1 MKKKL
6 PIITSDFATLVGGG
20 GYYVDKTRY
29 IRILEE
35 LNFPNIFFLRP
46 RRFGKSLFLS
56 MLEYYYGMQHAER
69 FDELFGEYFIGKPEN
84 VTSLRSSYFVLKFN
98 FSGIDTGIEEE
109 IRFKFDEEVR
119 SAIKMF
125 LYTYGIGR
133 EEEINNAIEPTDS
146 ASLLRRFITLFVKY
160 KRGSKIFV
168 LVDEYDHFTNEL
180 FSFNRGHFSEAVA
193 GNGWVRKFYEV
204 IKQYMGDGI
213 IGRFFAT
220 GVTPVTLDSMT
231 SGFNVAKNISLD
243 RRFNEMAG
251 FTRFELEE
259 LVRSTLWE
267 DGKFDFNKVID
278 DMREW
283 FNGSRFSLDGVEKL
297 YNPQLA
303 VNFLSDFSALNEY
316 PTNFIDVNVVSD
328 FRKISSILAPL
339 PGEKRDGLIEDVL
352 DDDLI
357 KDGLT
362 IQYNLENDFSR
373 RDAVSLLYYNGLL
386 SIEDSFGDL
395 ITYTI
400 PNYVIKQL
408 YWEYFRAD
416 LEKKNAFSMD
426 HNAVGEV
433 LREMSIDGGIDRLVN
448 YANVITGSLSF
459 RDLQGFS
466 EKHLKMIFMTI
477 FAGNKLFFVSSERE
491 VNSGYVDILLKRTGF
506 NPGHFDHLIELKYL
520 KTDQLKDIENVR
532 MEGTLQASRY
542 RDSLPAEE
550 QVNLKSWLIISS
562 GKKIIEYHSV

>member
-6 PIITSDFATLVGGG
+6 PIITADFATLVGGG
-20 GYYVDKTRY
+20 GYFVDKTRY
-29 IRILEE
+29 IPLLEE

-56 MLEYYYGMQHAER
+56 MLEYYYGVQYTER
-69 FDELFGEYFIGKPEN
+69 FEELFGEYFVGRSEN
-84 VTSLRSSYFVLKFN
+84 VTPLKNSYYILKFN

-109 IRFKFDEEVR
+109 IRYKFDEEVR
-119 SAIKMF
+119 SAIEIF
-125 LYTYGIGR
+125 LHTYGVGK
-133 EEEINNAIEPTDS
+133 EEEIRRTLEASDS
-146 ASLLRRFITLFVKY
+146 ASLLRRFVTLFVKY
-160 KRGSKIFV
+160 KLGSKIFV

-243 RRFNEMAG
+243 SRFNEMAG
-251 FTRFELEE
+251 FTRLELEE
-259 LVRSTLWE
+259 LVLNTLWE
-267 DGKFDFNKVID
+267 EGKFDLDQVLN
-278 DMREW
+278 DMRHW
-283 FNGSRFSLDGVEKL
+283 FNGSRFSPDGTEKI

-303 VNFLSDFSALNEY
+303 VNFLSDFSYRFEY
-316 PTNFIDVNVVSD
+316 PKNFVDVNVVSD

-339 PGEKRDGLIEDVL
+339 PGEKRDELVEDVL
-352 DDDLI
+352 DDEMI

-362 IQYNLENDFSR
+362 IQYNLESDFSR
-373 RDAVSLLYYNGLL
+373 KDAVSLLYYNGLL
-386 SIEDSFGDL
+386 SIEDSFADL
-395 ITYTI
+395 MTYTI

-416 LEKKNAFSMD
+416 LEKKNAFTID
-426 HNAVGEV
+426 HNAIGEM
-433 LREMSIDGGIDRLVN
+433 LREMSIDGVINRLVN
-448 YANVITGSLSF
+448 YINVVIGSISF

-466 EKHLKMIFMTI
+466 EKHLKMIVMTI
-477 FAGNKLFFVSSERE
+477 FAGNKLFFAFSEKE
-491 VNSGYVDILLKRTGF
+491 VVAGYVDILLKRTGF
-506 NPGHFDHLIELKYL
+506 NPGRFNHLIELKYL
-520 KTDQLKDIENVR
+520 KTDSTNDLEKVR
-532 MEGTLQASRY
+532 QEGILQAGRY
-542 RDSLPAEE
+542 RDSLPKEE
-550 QVNLKSWLIISS
+550 QENLKTWLIICS
-562 GKKIIEYHSV
+562 GKKVVEYYSV

>member
-6 PIITSDFATLVGGG
+6 PIITADFATLVGGG
-20 GYYVDKTRY
+20 GYYVDKTGY
-29 IRILEE
+29 IPVLEE

-56 MLEYYYGMQHAER
+56 MLEYYYGVQYGGR
-69 FDELFGEYFIGKPEN
+69 FTELFGEYFIGQPEN
-84 VTSLRSSYFVLKFN
+84 FTPLRNSYYVLKFN
-98 FSGIDTGIEEE
+98 FSGIDTGIEDE
-109 IRFKFDEEVR
+109 IRYKFDEEVR

-125 LYTYGIGR
+125 LYTYEIGR
-133 EEEINNAIEPTDS
+133 EDEITSALEATDS
-146 ASLLRRFITLFVKY
+146 ASLLRRFIALFVKY
-160 KRGSKIFV
+160 KRGSKIYV

-180 FSFNRGHFSEAVA
+180 FSFNRGHFSEVVA

-231 SGFNVAKNISLD
+231 SGFNVAKNISLE

-251 FTRFELEE
+251 FTRDELEKM
-259 LVRSTLWE
+259 VRDTIRD
-267 DGKFDFNKVID
+267 DGKFNMERILS

-283 FNGSRFSLDGVEKL
+283 FNGSRFSPDGLEKM

-303 VNFLSDFSALNEY
+303 VNFLADFSAHYEY
-316 PTNFIDVNVVSD
+316 PKNFIDINVVSD
-328 FRKISSILAPL
+328 FRKISSILEPL
-339 PGEKRDGLIEDVL
+339 PREKRADLIEDVL
-352 DDDLI
+352 DDGLV

-362 IQYNLENDFSR
+362 IQYNLESDFSR
-373 RDAVSLLYYNGLL
+373 KDAVSLLYYNGLL
-386 SIEDSFGDL
+386 SIEDSFADVV
-395 ITYTI
+395 TYTV

-416 LEKKNAFSMD
+416 LEKKNAFSID
-426 HNAVGEV
+426 HNTVGEV
-433 LREMSIDGGIDRLVN
+433 LREMSIDGKIDHLVN
-448 YANVITGSLSF
+448 YTNEIISSLSF

-466 EKHLKMIFMTI
+466 EKHIKMVLMTI
-477 FAGNKLFFVSSERE
+477 FAGNKLFFASSEKE
-491 VNSGYVDILLKRTGF
+491 VKAGYVDIMLKRTGL

-520 KTDQLKDIENVR
+520 KADQLKDIEKIR

-542 RDSLPAEE
+542 RDSLPKEE
-550 QVNLKSWLIISS
+550 HETMKSWLIIFS
-562 GKKIIEYHSV
+562 GKKIIEYLSI

>member
-213 IGRFFAT
+213 IVRFFAT

-339 PGEKRDGLIEDVL
+339 PGGKRDGLIEDVL

-373 RDAVSLLYYNGLL
+373 KDAVSLLYYNGLL

-466 EKHLKMIFMTI
+466 EKHLKMVFMTI

>member
-6 PIITSDFATLVGGG
+6 PIITADFATLVGGG
-20 GYYVDKTRY
+20 GYFVDKTSY
-29 IRILEE
+29 IPVLEE

-56 MLEYYYGMQHAER
+56 MLEYYYGVQYAER
-69 FDELFGEYFIGKPEN
+69 FEELFGEYFVGRSEN
-84 VTSLRSSYFVLKFN
+84 VTPLKNSYYILKFN

-109 IRFKFDEEVR
+109 IRYKFDEEVR
-119 SAIKMF
+119 TAIGIF
-125 LYTYGIGR
+125 LHTYSIGN
-133 EEEINNAIEPTDS
+133 EEEIKQTLQATDS
-146 ASLLRRFITLFVKY
+146 ASLLRRFIALFVKY
-160 KRGSKIFV
+160 RMGSKIFV

-243 RRFNEMAG
+243 SRFNEMAG
-251 FTRFELEE
+251 FTRPELEE
-259 LVRSTLWE
+259 LVRNTLWE
-267 DGKFDFNKVID
+267 DGKFDLDRILE
-278 DMREW
+278 DMRLW
-283 FNGSRFSLDGVEKL
+283 FNGSRFSPDGAEKI

-303 VNFLSDFSALNEY
+303 VNFLSDFSARFEY
-316 PTNFIDVNVVSD
+316 PKNFIDVNVVSD
-328 FRKISSILAPL
+328 YRKIASILAPL
-339 PGEKRDGLIEDVL
+339 PGEKRDDLIEDVL
-352 DDDLI
+352 EDDMI

-362 IQYNLENDFSR
+362 IQYNLEGDFSR
-373 RDAVSLLYYNGLL
+373 KDAVSLLYYNGLL
-386 SIEDSFGDL
+386 SIEDSFADL
-395 ITYTI
+395 MTYTI

-416 LEKKNAFSMD
+416 LEKKHAFNID
-426 HNAVGEV
+426 HNAVGEM
-433 LREMSIDGGIDRLVN
+433 LREMSVDGGINRLVRYIN
-448 YANVITGSLSF
+448 KITGSLSF

-477 FAGNKLFFVSSERE
+477 FAGNKLFFASSEKE
-491 VNSGYVDILLKRTGF
+491 VKAGYVDILLKRTGF

-520 KTDQLKDIENVR
+520 KADSINNLEIVR
-532 MEGTLQASRY
+532 QEGALQAVRY
-542 RDSLPAEE
+542 RDSLPQEE
-550 QVNLKSWLIISS
+550 QENLKTWLIIFS
-562 GKKIIEYHSV
+562 GKEVLEYFSI

>member
-213 IGRFFAT
+213 IVRFFAT

-243 RRFNEMAG
+243 RRFNEMSGPA
-251 FTRFELEE
+251 
-259 LVRSTLWE
+259 
-267 DGKFDFNKVID
+267 
-278 DMREW
+278 
-283 FNGSRFSLDGVEKL
+283 
-297 YNPQLA
+297 
-303 VNFLSDFSALNEY
+303 Y
-316 PTNFIDVNVVSD
+316 P
-328 FRKISSILAPL
+328 
-339 PGEKRDGLIEDVL
+339 G
-352 DDDLI
+352 
-357 KDGLT
+357 
-362 IQYNLENDFSR
+362 
-373 RDAVSLLYYNGLL
+373 
-386 SIEDSFGDL
+386 
-395 ITYTI
+395 
-400 PNYVIKQL
+400 
-408 YWEYFRAD
+408 
-416 LEKKNAFSMD
+416 M
-426 HNAVGEV
+426 
-433 LREMSIDGGIDRLVN
+433 
-448 YANVITGSLSF
+448 
-459 RDLQGFS
+459 
-466 EKHLKMIFMTI
+466 
-477 FAGNKLFFVSSERE
+477 
-491 VNSGYVDILLKRTGF
+491 
-506 NPGHFDHLIELKYL
+506 L
-520 KTDQLKDIENVR
+520 KTLCPGAVLKPGIV
-532 MEGTLQASRY
+532 
-542 RDSLPAEE
+542 
-550 QVNLKSWLIISS
+550 
-562 GKKIIEYHSV
+562 